1 MTKDKMNESVAHE
14 KSFAFSIRIV
24 SLSRYLKKYDCEQE
38 LIWQILRS
46 GTSIGANLA
55 EASFAVS
62 KKDFFSKVHIAQK
75 ECAETLYWLRLLQA
89 TDNITEKQFKSLHE
103 DCLELM
109 HILTATTKTV
119 SKQL

>member
-1 MTKDKMNESVAHE
+1 MNESIAHE

-24 SLSRYLKKYDCEQE
+24 SLCRHFRKQRCEQE
-38 LIWQILRS
+38 LIRQILRS

-62 KKDFFSKVHIAQK
+62 KKDFFSKVHISLK
-75 ECAETLYWLRLLQA
+75 ECSETWYWLRLLHA
-89 TDNITEKQFKSLHE
+89 TSCLTDQQFESMKQ

-109 HILTATTKTV
+109 RLLTATTKTL
-119 SKQL
+119 SKQYV